1 MEEQTL
7 NDVLEQL
14 DGIMKEME
22 EEDIS
27 LEESFQLY
35 KEGMEMLKL
44 CNEKIDTIEKKM
56 MILDEEGAEHEF

>member
-1 MEEQTL
+1 MSQMESFEQTWRNTMEEQTL

-27 LEESFQLY
+27 LEESFH
-35 KEGMEMLKL
+35 G
-44 CNEKIDTIEKKM
+44 D
-56 MILDEEGAEHEF
+56 AEIMQ